1 MHDANAV
8 KASTP
13 APAQQNQTRLKV
25 KSGVKA
31 GGCPPS
37 TPTAP
42 SSATTT
48 RPGASRRGPATPDGA
63 TGYASTSMRRARG
76 SRSPT

>member
-1 MHDANAV
+1 MHDANVV

-31 GGCPPS
+31 GGCPPCC
-37 TPTAP
+37 P
-42 SSATTT
+42 SCALTVNHNQT
-48 RPGASRRGPATPDGA
+48 RR
-63 TGYASTSMRRARG
+63 
-76 SRSPT
+76 